1 MPGKIM
7 DSGLDGWTPDRLD
20 DLTGRRS
27 FITGGNAGL
36 GFETAKFLRAASA
49 DVIIGCRS
57 ATKADAAVAELEMLS
72 GAGSVGSIPIDLA
85 DTGSIRAGVDQLR
98 ETVDGLDAI
107 VNNAGV
113 MQTPQRETADGFELQ
128 FGTNH
133 LGHFL
138 MNQLAFDLVAAR
150 GGRIVPVSSVAH
162 LRGDLHFDDVMLT
175 TNYSPTRAYS
185 QSKLADL
192 VYGLELA
199 RRLEAAG
206 SDVTSVTAH
215 PGYAA
220 TNLQSTGP
228 TGLMKVFYKFTN
240 AVMAQPAEKGA
251 VPLVLAAA
259 GDGVCNGGYY
269 GPTSMGGARG
279 PVGDAAATD
288 TATDPENGRRL
299 WELSEELLGIEFE
312 I

>member
-1 MPGKIM
+1 MPSTIM

-20 DLTGRRS
+20 DLTGRRY

-36 GFETAKFLRAASA
+36 GFETAKVLRGAGA
-49 DVIIGCRS
+49 DVLIGCRS
-57 ATKADAAVAELEMLS
+57 EAKAQEAVAALDS
-72 GAGSVGSIPIDLA
+72 IPGAGTVGSIPIDLA
-85 DTGSIRAGVDQLR
+85 DTSSVRAAVERLR
-98 ETVDGLDAI
+98 DTVDGLDAI

-113 MQTPQRETADGFELQ
+113 MQTPQQQTADGFEMQ

-138 MNQLAFDLVAAR
+138 MNQLAFDLVAER
-150 GGRIVPVSSVAH
+150 NGRIVPVSSVAH
-162 LRGDLHFDDVMLT
+162 LRGKLHFDDVMLT
-175 TNYSPTRAYS
+175 SNYSPTRAYS
-185 QSKLADL
+185 QSKLANL

-206 SDVTSVTAH
+206 RDVVSVTAH

-228 TGLMKVFYKFTN
+228 TGLMKLFYRFTN
-240 AVMAQPAEKGA
+240 AVMAQPAEAGA

-259 GDGVCNGGYY
+259 GEGVRNGGYY

-288 TATDPENGRRL
+288 AATDPENGRRL
-299 WELSEELLGIEFE
+299 WELSEELLGIDFS